1 MASLSCQPSP
11 ERTDSGDNSASP
23 VAAAATIETT
33 PTETPTAGAPETAPL
48 ASNAQ
53 DAPITASDPN
63 DSQTTDNAVTSEQ
76 AATPTAPPD
85 EVDSPLCSE
94 IDLPRS
100 DLATVTPETSDPL
113 NIPEHLRPQ
122 PVSGGNRTIAAEYV
136 AQADHDDVALKVTI
150 TAPGREETVH
160 ILPLG
165 ASGELHP
172 ALSTRSSTWHIV
184 TAPDRWLIPVSV
196 TTELESLNTL
206 VRGHPNFV
214 SRSLRFDEIWP
225 NWDEHGDAEDVRVTG
240 WAITPDGGERHFS
253 CDVSW
258 DELGITSELYDTYG
272 RPSMENKYRPRIEE
286 LSGFIWTARWGEDPV
301 RAELADNRGTC
312 CRIDVLDNG
321 FVAISSTVTSEYSG
335 RESAPIVHFS
345 ADGVVWDEVVLPTLW
360 YHYVDVF
367 GPAEVPIWVCSVQST
382 DTGVLIRE
390 SLRDSGGTWL
400 LDGTCDEGTYW
411 SAEKD
416 LTNWRKLLS
425 PPPGY
430 G

>member
-1 MASLSCQPSP
+1 M
-11 ERTDSGDNSASP
+11 
-23 VAAAATIETT
+23 AAAATIESTS
-33 PTETPTAGAPETAPL
+33 TESPAAGAPETAPL
-48 ASNAQ
+48 ISNAQ
-53 DAPITASDPN
+53 DAPITAPDPN
-63 DSQTTDNAVTSEQ
+63 DSQTTDDAVTSEQ
-76 AATPTAPPD
+76 AATPAAPPD

-94 IDLPRS
+94 IDIPRS
-100 DLATVTPETSDPL
+100 DLATVTPEASDPL

-122 PVSGGNRTIAAEYV
+122 PVSDGSRTIAAEYV

-150 TAPGREETVH
+150 TAPGQEETVH
-160 ILPLG
+160 LLPLG

-172 ALSTRSSTWHIV
+172 ALSTRSRTWRIV

-196 TTELESLNTL
+196 TTELESLGTL
-206 VRGHPNFV
+206 VRRHPSFV
-214 SRSLRFDEIWP
+214 WRDLRFDNIWP
-225 NWDEHGDAEDVRVTG
+225 NWDEQGDADGVHVTG
-240 WAITPDGGERHFS
+240 RAITTDGDERHFG
-253 CDVSW
+253 CDTSW
-258 DELGITSELYDTYG
+258 DELGITSDLYDTYG
-272 RPSMENKYRPRIEE
+272 RPFMENKYRPRIEE

-312 CRIDVLDNG
+312 CEIDVLDKG
-321 FVAISSTVTSEYSG
+321 FVAISSTATSEYSG
-335 RESAPIVHFS
+335 WESAPIVHYS
-345 ADGVVWDEVVLPTLW
+345 ADGIVWDQVVLPTW
-360 YHYVDVF
+360 VYHYYEVF
-367 GPAEVPIWVCSVQST
+367 GPAEVPIWVCSVQPT

-390 SLRDSGGTWL
+390 SLRDSGGTWP